1 MFVFPINRVPDETN
15 HARMTWETFHKP
27 TETSFK
33 WMDEIPSNDKV
44 KLAEYKQ
51 IFAQK
56 IDMSKEP
63 FQFGVSLKTISFIPQ
78 LIGMTIGSWISPTV
92 GMIIYMG
99 RIFNALAY
107 ILGIYFLIRYFKYGK
122 TALMF
127 ISLLPIM
134 VQQASSLSYD
144 VMNYLEVMLALGFI
158 TNLAYSKR
166 FTNRNFIQVI
176 GLAIL
181 LLATKPNNILLLG
194 LIPFVPF
201 EFEGA
206 LAFLN
211 RPVQSVK
218 TFISKYKAV
227 FYLLFVVGLVVVLQF
242 LMKNQGGL
250 RHYGEVLRNTLFNPE
265 LNDNLNGIL
274 SLGMFGYLGNLTL
287 QMPLWLIFID
297 IVVLAILFLS
307 SKKDFFTKDFANA
320 SWILFLLEVLAAV
333 TVMYMQWTPVV
344 LGQGAN
350 ISVGAQGRYFTPF
363 IILLLPLIANTAKV
377 DLARQKR
384 LKIVTITLIA
394 NFLVAM
400 YLILFHYW
408 GVFA

>member
-27 TETSFK
+27 TDTSFK

-92 GMIIYMG
+92 GMIICMG

-107 ILGIYFLIRYFKYGK
+107 ILGIYFLIRYFKYGE

-166 FTNRNFIQVI
+166 FTNRHFIQVI

-181 LLATKPNNILLLG
+181 LLATKPNNVLLLG

-201 EFEGA
+201 EFEGV

-211 RPVQSVK
+211 RPVQAIK

-297 IVVLAILFLS
+297 IIVLTILFLS

-363 IILLLPLIANTAKV
+363 IILLLPLVANTAKI
-377 DLARQKR
+377 DLSRQKR
-384 LKIVTITLIA
+384 LKIATLTLIA
-394 NFLVAM
+394 NSLVAM
-400 YLILFHYW
+400 NLILFHYS
-408 GVFA
+408 GVFT

>member
-1 MFVFPINRVPDETN
+1 M
-15 HARMTWETFHKP
+15 
-27 TETSFK
+27 
-33 WMDEIPSNDKV
+33 
-44 KLAEYKQ
+44 
-51 IFAQK
+51 
-56 IDMSKEP
+56 
-63 FQFGVSLKTISFIPQ
+63 
-78 LIGMTIGSWISPTV
+78 
-92 GMIIYMG
+92 
-99 RIFNALAY
+99 
-107 ILGIYFLIRYFKYGK
+107 
-122 TALMF
+122 
-127 ISLLPIM
+127 
-134 VQQASSLSYD
+134 
-144 VMNYLEVMLALGFI
+144 
-158 TNLAYSKR
+158 
-166 FTNRNFIQVI
+166 
-176 GLAIL
+176 
-181 LLATKPNNILLLG
+181 G
-194 LIPFVPF
+194 LIPFVPL
-201 EFEGA
+201 EFEGF

-211 RPVQSVK
+211 CPVQAIK

-297 IVVLAILFLS
+297 IIVLTILFLS

-363 IILLLPLIANTAKV
+363 IILLLPLVANTAKI
-377 DLARQKR
+377 DLSRQKR
-384 LKIVTITLIA
+384 LKIATLTLIA

-400 YLILFHYW
+400 YLIFFHY
-408 GVFA
+408 

>member
-27 TETSFK
+27 TKTSFK

-63 FQFGVSLKTISFIPQ
+63 FQFGVSLKTISFIP
-78 LIGMTIGSWISPTV
+78 
-92 GMIIYMG
+92 
-99 RIFNALAY
+99 LAY

-181 LLATKPNNILLLG
+181 LLATKPNNVLLLG
-194 LIPFVPF
+194 LIPFVPL
-201 EFEGA
+201 EFEGV

-211 RPVQSVK
+211 RPVQAIK
-218 TFISKYKAV
+218 TFISKYKVV
-227 FYLLFVVGLVVVLQF
+227 FYLLFVVGVVVVLQF

-320 SWILFLLEVLAAV
+320 SWILFLIEVLAAV

-363 IILLLPLIANTAKV
+363 IILLLPLVANTAKI
-377 DLARQKR
+377 DLSRQKK
-384 LKIVTITLIA
+384 LKIATLTLIA

-408 GVFA
+408 GGICIIYD

>member
-1 MFVFPINRVPDETN
+1 
-15 HARMTWETFHKP
+15 
-27 TETSFK
+27 
-33 WMDEIPSNDKV
+33 
-44 KLAEYKQ
+44 
-51 IFAQK
+51 
-56 IDMSKEP
+56 
-63 FQFGVSLKTISFIPQ
+63 
-78 LIGMTIGSWISPTV
+78 
-92 GMIIYMG
+92 
-99 RIFNALAY
+99 
-107 ILGIYFLIRYFKYGK
+107 
-122 TALMF
+122 MF

-166 FTNRNFIQVI
+166 FTNRNLIQVI

-181 LLATKPNNILLLG
+181 LLATKPNNILVLG

-201 EFEGA
+201 KFEGA

-211 RPVQSVK
+211 RPMQAVK
-218 TFISKYKAV
+218 AFISKFKGV
-227 FYLLFVVGLVVVLQF
+227 FYLLFIVGVVAVLQF

-250 RHYGEVLRNTLFNPE
+250 HHYGDVLRNTLFNPE

-297 IVVLAILFLS
+297 IMVLTLLFLS

-320 SWILFLLEVLAAV
+320 SWILFLLEILAAI
-333 TVMYMQWTPVV
+333 TVMYIQWTPLV
-344 LGQGAN
+344 LGKGAN
-350 ISVGAQGRYFTPF
+350 ISVGSQGRYFTPF
-363 IILLLPLIANTAKV
+363 IILLLPLVANMANI
-377 DLARQKR
+377 DLSRHKR
-384 LKIVTITLIA
+384 LKIATVTLVA

>member
-1 MFVFPINRVPDETN
+1 
-15 HARMTWETFHKP
+15 
-27 TETSFK
+27 
-33 WMDEIPSNDKV
+33 
-44 KLAEYKQ
+44 
-51 IFAQK
+51 
-56 IDMSKEP
+56 
-63 FQFGVSLKTISFIPQ
+63 
-78 LIGMTIGSWISPTV
+78 
-92 GMIIYMG
+92 
-99 RIFNALAY
+99 
-107 ILGIYFLIRYFKYGK
+107 
-122 TALMF
+122 MF

-166 FTNRNFIQVI
+166 FTNRNFIQVV

-274 SLGMFGYLGNLTL
+274 SHTKAETLAAYLSVLPEGTTADDQQDVTVTTANVTGAVKTADGMAVVQSTAAGYSGNLVTVYAAFDTTGTL
-287 QMPLWLIFID
+287 TAQEHLRLGK
-297 IVVLAILFLS
+297 LASDFLS
-307 SKKDFFTKDFANA
+307 R
-320 SWILFLLEVLAAV
+320 E
-333 TVMYMQWTPVV
+333 TVE
-344 LGQGAN
+344 
-350 ISVGAQGRYFTPF
+350 
-363 IILLLPLIANTAKV
+363 
-377 DLARQKR
+377 
-384 LKIVTITLIA
+384 
-394 NFLVAM
+394 
-400 YLILFHYW
+400 
-408 GVFA
+408 